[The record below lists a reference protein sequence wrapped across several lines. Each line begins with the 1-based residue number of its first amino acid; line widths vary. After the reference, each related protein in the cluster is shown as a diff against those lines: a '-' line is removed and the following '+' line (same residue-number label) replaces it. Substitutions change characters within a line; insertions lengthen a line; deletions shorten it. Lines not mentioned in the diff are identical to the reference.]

1 MNNASIAPLPRVLD
15 GVDGTGKLVDLS
27 RHLRQHG
34 PAPELRRVDPEA
46 LVAEVERAGLRGRGG
61 AGFPTARKLRS
72 VAARRGGKHVVINAT
87 EGEPLSRKDRVLL
100 REAPHLVLDGAAVA
114 ARAVGAQEATIAFT
128 EHVRG
133 TEESLAAALYQ
144 RRGQVRDDPH
154 FQLVATP
161 ERFLAG
167 QETALVSYINGGPLQ
182 PAFGRPP
189 YVRGVRGRPTLVQN
203 AETLAHLALIARH
216 GSAWYRELGTETEP
230 GSALV
235 TLAGAIQRPGVYEIE
250 HGMALH
256 QLVEIAG
263 PREQIRA
270 FLLGGFFGSWHSGRL
285 ERELHL
291 SNRDLQ
297 DHGAAMGAGVV
308 FVLGSSSCPV
318 AETAR
323 VADWFAD
330 QSAGQ
335 CGPCER
341 GLGAVS
347 GTVRRL
353 ATGSAS
359 RGAYLDLR
367 RWSEEIRGRGA
378 CHHPD
383 GAVRFVLSALDTFAD
398 EFEDHAQHGACERCS
413 DAVLPVGRSV
423 PSLV

>member
-1 MNNASIAPLPRVLD
+1 MNDASIAPLPRVLD
-15 GVDGTGKLVDLS
+15 GVDGI
-27 RHLRQHG
+27 LRRHG

-61 AGFPTARKLRS
+61 AGFPTARK
-72 VAARRGGKHVVINAT
+72 
-87 EGEPLSRKDRVLL
+87 
-100 REAPHLVLDGAAVA
+100 
-114 ARAVGAQEATIAFT
+114 
-128 EHVRG
+128 
-133 TEESLAAALYQ
+133 
-144 RRGQVRDDPH
+144 
-154 FQLVATP
+154 
-161 ERFLAG
+161 
-167 QETALVSYINGGPLQ
+167 
-182 PAFGRPP
+182 
-189 YVRGVRGRPTLVQN
+189 
-203 AETLAHLALIARH
+203 
-216 GSAWYRELGTETEP
+216 
-230 GSALV
+230 
-235 TLAGAIQRPGVYEIE
+235 

-270 FLLGGFFGSWHSGRL
+270 FLLGGYFGSWQSGRL

-297 DHGAAMGAGVV
+297 GHGAAMGAGVV

-330 QSAGQ
+330 QAAGQ